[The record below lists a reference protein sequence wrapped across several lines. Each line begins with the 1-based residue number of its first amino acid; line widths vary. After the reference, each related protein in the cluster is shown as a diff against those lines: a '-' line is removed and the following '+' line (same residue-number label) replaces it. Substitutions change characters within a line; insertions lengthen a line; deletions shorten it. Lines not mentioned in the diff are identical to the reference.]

1 MVIEW
6 LKFEVVLEAKQQFIE
21 KDQEI
26 YGEFLGKYPGF
37 LGKEI
42 WLNPLVENEVII
54 VIHWET
60 REAWYSVPKE
70 AVDKTEIQFAQAV
83 GVDNYQLV
91 EIKEYQVRK
100 FRC

>member
-6 LKFEVVLEAKQQFIE
+6 LKFEVVPDAKQQFIE

-26 YGEFLGKYPGF
+26 YSEFLGKYPGF

-42 WLNPLVENEVII
+42 WLNPQVENEVII
-54 VIHWET
+54 VIYWQT

-83 GVDNYQLV
+83 GADNYQLV

-100 FRC
+100 FR